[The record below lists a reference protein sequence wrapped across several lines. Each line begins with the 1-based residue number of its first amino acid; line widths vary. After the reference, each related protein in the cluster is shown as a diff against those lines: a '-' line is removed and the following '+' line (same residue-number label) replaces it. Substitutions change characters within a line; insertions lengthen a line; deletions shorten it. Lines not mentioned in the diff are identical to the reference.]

1 MELVTLSLDISDF
14 KQRSEQFILSVHSW
28 VFQNANVML
37 IAFPLLIGIDL

>member
-14 KQRSEQFILSVHSW
+14 KQRPEQFILSVHSW
-28 VFQNANVML
+28 VFKNANAML